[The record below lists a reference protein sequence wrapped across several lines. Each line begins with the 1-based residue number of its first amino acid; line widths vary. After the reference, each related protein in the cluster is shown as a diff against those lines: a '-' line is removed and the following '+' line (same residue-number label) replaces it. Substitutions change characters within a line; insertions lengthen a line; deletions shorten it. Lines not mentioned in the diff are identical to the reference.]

1 MTRFW
6 RLSSLILLCY
16 LLLAVVMTW
25 PVAAQM
31 GTHLPGGSDDL
42 WSHQWTFWWIKR
54 CFENGQNPFY
64 TSLLF
69 HPVGVS
75 LANHNIAWIN
85 IAFWLPLQAIVGN
98 TTAYSLV
105 FLGVVALNG
114 FAVFLLAH
122 KVTSSLPAAFIGGL
136 VYSFWPYIVSHYG
149 HPNMMMACWLPMAL
163 LFLQRT
169 LDQGR
174 KRDALVS
181 AIFLALTGLGRWQM
195 LVMGSFLIGL
205 YALYRVLGERAC
217 RNRRSLGLLVLIVVA
232 AGTLMLPFAAPVAV
246 AQLSREHPEDLFISD
261 ATKGQTDL
269 LAYILPSRNHPL
281 WRGTLLRVYD
291 NFVDNKVYVA
301 FLGYIP
307 ILLALY
313 GAVKNWKQARFWL
326 AAALMYIVLALGPQL
341 RVNGQILSQIP
352 MPYRLIGNA
361 PLIQLVRNPDRFNV
375 ILGLAVGMLVSL
387 GTEAL
392 LRSRPLGRR
401 PILVM
406 SAISILILREF
417 SLTPYPT
424 ASTFTPAW
432 YDQLAQEPGSFA
444 VLDLPMQPETF
455 DKHYM
460 FYQITHGK
468 PLVEGKVARPPREA
482 FSFIDSVAFL
492 SELRKENTMD
502 TGLVN
507 ISHQL
512 RILADTD
519 IRYIIV
525 HKNLLDPE
533 QLTAWR
539 DWLTVEPAYEGPDL
553 LVYSTDPRLDSDY
566 SLAHRLTDEIGIIR
580 ATIEPSSILQGA
592 LAHIDVRWGSTTAP
606 GQDYD
611 VCFSLKNQS
620 HIGDPAQSTCW
631 PLSPTWPTSYWGAE
645 EIVNSTHIL
654 HIDRSLEPGSY
665 SLVFRLSDP
674 TTGGMISDPVTW
686 GHIEVEPLQPA
697 FLLEATWADTV
708 LLHGFDL
715 QQSIEALELTVYWQ
729 ALQEMDISYK
739 VFVHLIDP
747 ASGRHIAQDDAVPRR
762 WKYPTTEWTRNEV
775 VDDTILLPLDGV
787 PQGRYDLVIGLY
799 DPETGERL
807 PAFSAQGTR
816 YPDDAAP
823 LTTVER

>member
-54 CFENGQNPFY
+54 CLETGQNPFY

-85 IAFWLPLQAIVGN
+85 IALWLPLQAIVGS
-98 TTAYSLV
+98 TTAYSLIFLAV
-105 FLGVVALNG
+105 FALNG
-114 FAVFLLAH
+114 FAAFLLAH

-136 VYSFWPYIVSHYG
+136 AYGFWPYVLSHYG
-149 HPNMMMACWLPMAL
+149 QPNMMMACWLPLAL

-169 LDQGR
+169 LDQGQ

-205 YALYRVLGERAC
+205 YALYRVLGEKAC
-217 RNRRSLGLLVLIVVA
+217 RNRRSLGLLALIVIT
-232 AGTLMLPFAAPVAV
+232 AGVLMLPFAAPVAV
-246 AQLSREHPEDLFISD
+246 AQLSREYPEDLFISD
-261 ATKGQTDL
+261 PAKGQTDL
-269 LAYILPSRNHPL
+269 LAYVLPSRSHPL
-281 WRGTLLRVYD
+281 WRDTLLRVYD

-313 GAVKNWKQARFWL
+313 GTVKNWKQARFWL
-326 AAALMYIVLALGPQL
+326 AAALMYIALALGPQL

-352 MPYRLIGNA
+352 MPYRLIGNV

-392 LRSRPLGRR
+392 LRSRLLGRR
-401 PILVM
+401 PILVV
-406 SAISILILREF
+406 SAISVLILREF

-432 YDQLAQEPGSFA
+432 YDQLAQEPESFA

-492 SELRKENTMD
+492 SALRKENTMD
-502 TGLVN
+502 TSIVN
-507 ISHQL
+507 LSYQL
-512 RILADTD
+512 RTLADTD
-519 IRYIIV
+519 IRYIVI
-525 HKNLLDPE
+525 HRNLVGPE
-533 QLTAWR
+533 QLAAWR
-539 DWLTVEPAYEGPDL
+539 DWLTVEPTYEGPDL

-580 ATIEPSSILQGA
+580 ATVEPSSTIQGA
-592 LAHIDVRWGSTTAP
+592 LAHIDVRWGSMTAP
-606 GQDYD
+606 GRDYD
-611 VCFSLKNQS
+611 VCFSMTNLA
-620 HIGDPAQSTCW
+620 HTGDSPQSTCW
-631 PLSPTWPTSYWGAE
+631 PLSPNWPTSHWGAE
-645 EIVNSTHIL
+645 EIVRSTYVL
-654 HIDRSLEPGSY
+654 HIDGSLEPGRY
-665 SLVFRLSDP
+665 SLISELKDP
-674 TTGGMISDPVTW
+674 TTGRMIGDPVTW
-686 GHIEVEPLQPA
+686 GHVEVEPLQPA
-697 FLLEATWADTV
+697 FPLQATWADAV

-715 QQSIEALELTVYWQ
+715 RESIESLELTVYWQ

-747 ASGRHIAQDDAVPRR
+747 ASGRPVVQDDAVPRR
-762 WKYPTTEWTRNEV
+762 WTYPTTEWTRNEV
-775 VDDTILLPLDGV
+775 VDDMILLPLDGV
-787 PQGRYDLVIGLY
+787 PQGRYNLVIGLY
-799 DPETGERL
+799 DPETEDRL
-807 PAFSAQGTR
+807 PAFSAQGSR
-816 YPDDAAP
+816 YPDDAVP
-823 LTTVER
+823 LITVER